1 MSNTWKQ
8 WEGQTVNGKFPLL
21 RLLGESGQGAVFLT
35 ERHEGERLIKA
46 AIKLI
51 PVSSGNGELQLSRW
65 QQAAKLSHP
74 HQIPLHEMGR
84 FDLGGEPCVYVV
96 MECAE
101 ENLAQ
106 VLPDRALTAAEAR
119 EMLVSVLEVLA
130 YLHGKGFVH
139 GHIKPGNIM
148 ASGEELKVS
157 SDGLRRAGES
167 LEGQDYLDA
176 YSAPENGRG
185 VLPMSQP
192 LSPAG
197 DVWSLGMTLVQT
209 LTQKLPIPRTA
220 EQQDPVLPESL
231 QEPFRDIA
239 DHCLRRHPLSRW
251 TVTQIAARLEG
262 RATAPQAQS
271 LPSVSPAQV
280 PAAPPVAQ
288 RPSPRTKRD
297 SSFAP
302 AVVGIALILAAILVG
317 STLLRR
323 KAAAPQVPTVAEV
336 RPPVSHA
343 AGTVTQPTQERAQ
356 KSSKPNITQE
366 ERTSKPLV
374 PVPTSIHPGP
384 IREEEPVGPNLP
396 RGSMV
401 RGEVAHQVLPE
412 VLQSARNSIRGTVK
426 VRVKV
431 NVDRS
436 GNVEDAELESR
447 GPSKYFA
454 RQALDAAQLWEFK
467 PPKVG
472 GRGVLSTWIIQFEFT
487 RDGTTAVPT
496 QEMP

>member
-35 ERHEGERLIKA
+35 ERHEGERLVKA

-51 PVSSGNGELQLSRW
+51 PVSSENGELQLSRW

-74 HQIPLHEMGR
+74 HLIPLHEMGR

-106 VLPDRALTAAEAR
+106 VLPDRALTAAEVR
-119 EMLVSVLEVLA
+119 EMLVSVLDVLT
-130 YLHGKGFVH
+130 YLHGQGFVH

-148 ASGEELKVS
+148 ASGEELKMS

-192 LSPAG
+192 LSAAG
-197 DVWSLGMTLVQT
+197 DVWSLGMTLIET
-209 LTQKLPIPRTA
+209 LTQKLPVPRTA

-239 DHCLRRHPLSRW
+239 DHCLRRHPESRW
-251 TVTQIAARLEG
+251 TLTQIAARLEG
-262 RATAPQAQS
+262 RASMPQARS
-271 LPSVSPAQV
+271 IPSAPRLPE
-280 PAAPPVAQ
+280 PAARPIAQ
-288 RPSPRTKRD
+288 RPSPRPKRD
-297 SSFAP
+297 SSYAP

-323 KAAAPQVPTVAEV
+323 KAAAPQVPTAAEV
-336 RPPVSHA
+336 RPPVSRA
-343 AGTVTQPTQERAQ
+343 AGTLTQPTQERAD
-356 KSSKPNITQE
+356 KSSKPNIAHE
-366 ERTSKPLV
+366 ERTTKPLV
-374 PVPTSIHPGP
+374 PVPASIHPEP
-384 IREEEPVGPNLP
+384 MREEKPIGPNLP

-472 GRGVLSTWIIQFEFT
+472 GRGVLSTWIIHFEFT
-487 RDGTTAVPT
+487 RDGTKAVPT